1 MRERR
6 PLSKFAVGLLAIA
19 GIAVALVVAVSA
31 GGSEGNA
38 ASRDT
43 GAWLGLVGAPRGQV
57 SLGERMI
64 VLLDTP
70 SVAQRLAQV
79 RYATEGQERAWWAE
93 ANAAQKQVLLK
104 LAAIGVAVQPDYS
117 FHDVLDGFSAV
128 LDPRA
133 VSLLQQ
139 MKEVTGIFP
148 VRAAYP
154 ASLSQKTL
162 SGTAWAAA
170 SGHQPMT
177 ALPGV
182 TGQGVTIAL
191 LDTGVDGA
199 HPYLRG
205 RVLPGYDVLQPGSAA
220 TAHANPQDPTQ
231 LETHGTELAGILVGA
246 GGPDGLH
253 GVAPGATV
261 FPVRVAGWQPGADGR
276 DLVYARSDQ
285 LIAGLDR
292 AVDPNGDGDAHDAV
306 RVALVGVSEPYGAFG
321 DDPEALAVQ
330 GALQLNTVVVA
341 PAGNDGAAGPAFGS
355 VGGPAAAPDAVAVAA
370 TDSRS
375 ALPRVHVVLRRGLE
389 VILND
394 RLPLLGPGVPANRLS
409 LQVAVPRATTGRP
422 GAVPADYFDANGLS
436 LVAGRAVVMPVGPS
450 PQAAVDA
457 ADHAGAA
464 AVVFYGTPLPAGAL
478 PVTEHERTPV
488 VEIPAPEAA
497 ELLASQQ
504 AGVDVGIALGTP
516 SAAPNGSRGAVA
528 SFSSQG
534 LAFDSSV
541 KPDVAAPGVATATAE
556 PGAAAD
562 GSELYGTVTGT
573 SAAAAEVAGAAAQ
586 LVELRPSL
594 DGASLRSL
602 LVGYA
607 QAGKAPTTTAGA
619 GAFRIG
625 ASAVGEVA
633 ADQATLGFGLW
644 GGPHWHATRTVV
656 LRNVSTRRLHVSV
669 AAAAEQASESLHFV
683 VRPASLVIPEGAA
696 RRVSVTVR
704 APVAPAD
711 AAVTGSLQVTPL
723 GSQTLRIPWALVF
736 RQSEASLLPH
746 VSLSKLSF
754 PASDT
759 DPAVLTVQAGAV
771 VGSGSGTIEVRP
783 VSRLDLLL
791 YDASGRYIGVMAR
804 LRDLLPGTYSFGIT
818 GRGPTSARL
827 PPGAYE
833 LRLNAWPTLPRAAQP
848 SRAKVHFR
856 LE

>member
-1 MRERR
+1 
-6 PLSKFAVGLLAIA
+6 
-19 GIAVALVVAVSA
+19 
-31 GGSEGNA
+31 
-38 ASRDT
+38 
-43 GAWLGLVGAPRGQV
+43 
-57 SLGERMI
+57 
-64 VLLDTP
+64 
-70 SVAQRLAQV
+70 
-79 RYATEGQERAWWAE
+79 
-93 ANAAQKQVLLK
+93 
-104 LAAIGVAVQPDYS
+104 
-117 FHDVLDGFSAV
+117 
-128 LDPRA
+128 
-133 VSLLQQ
+133 
-139 MKEVTGIFP
+139 
-148 VRAAYP
+148 
-154 ASLSQKTL
+154 
-162 SGTAWAAA
+162 
-170 SGHQPMT
+170 GHQPT
-177 ALPGV
+177 AALPGV
-182 TGQGVTIAL
+182 TGRGVTIAL

-205 RVLPGYDVLQPGSAA
+205 HVLPGYDVLQPGSTA
-220 TAHANPQDPTQ
+220 TVHANPQDPSQ
-231 LETHGTELAGILVGA
+231 LETHGTEMAGIMVGSN
-246 GGPDGLH
+246 GPDGLH
-253 GVAPGATV
+253 GVAPGAIV
-261 FPVRVAGWQPGADGR
+261 LPIRVAGWQPGADGH

-306 RVALVGVSEPYGAFG
+306 RVALIGVAEPYGAFT

-355 VGGPAAAPDAVAVAA
+355 IGGPAAAPAAVAVAA
-370 TDSRS
+370 SDSRS

-389 VILND
+389 AILND
-394 RLPLLGPGVPANRLS
+394 HLPLLGPGTPAGRLS
-409 LQVAVPRATTGRP
+409 LQVAVPRATTGEP
-422 GAVPADYFDANGLS
+422 GAVPADFFDTNGLS
-436 LVAGRAVVMPVGPS
+436 LVAGRAVVVPVGKN
-450 PQAAVDA
+450 PQATVDA

-488 VEIPAPEAA
+488 VEIPASDAA
-497 ELLASQQ
+497 ELLASQR

-516 SAAPNGSRGAVA
+516 TATPNGGRGAVA

-594 DGASLRSL
+594 DGSSLRSL

-607 QAGKAPTTTAGA
+607 QAGKAPTVTAGA

-633 ADQATLGFGLW
+633 ADQTTLGFGLW

-669 AAAAEQASESLHFV
+669 KAAAEQASESLHFTV
-683 VRPASLVIPEGAA
+683 SPASLVIPEGAA

-704 APVAPAD
+704 APVEPAD
-711 AAVTGSLQVTPL
+711 AAVTGDVQVTPV

-746 VSLSKLSF
+746 VSLSKKSF
-754 PASDT
+754 SASDT
-759 DPAVLTVQAGAV
+759 DPAILTVQAGALV
-771 VGSGSGTIEVRP
+771 ASGSGAVEVRP
-783 VSRLDLLL
+783 VSRLDVLL

-827 PPGAYE
+827 KPGAYE
-833 LRLNAWPTLPRAAQP
+833 LRLNAWPTLPKAAQP
-848 SRAKVHFR
+848 SRAKVGFR

>member
-6 PLSKFAVGLLAIA
+6 PLSRAAVGVLAIA
-19 GIAVALVVAVSA
+19 GLALALVVTVSA
-31 GGSEGNA
+31 GGSEGP
-38 ASRDT
+38 DT
-43 GAWLGLVGAPRGQV
+43 THDNGAWLGLVGAPRSQV
-57 SLGERMI
+57 ALGGRMI
-64 VLLDTP
+64 VVLDTP

-79 RYATEGQERAWWAE
+79 HYATESEERAWWA
-93 ANAAQKQVLLK
+93 AADAAQKQVILK
-104 LAAIGVAVQPDYS
+104 LAAIGVAVTPDYT
-117 FHDVLDGFSAV
+117 FHEVLDGFSAQ

-133 VSLLQQ
+133 VSLLEQ
-139 MKEVTGIFP
+139 MKEVEGIYP

-154 ASLSQKTL
+154 ASLSEKTL
-162 SGTAWAAA
+162 TGSAWAAA
-170 SGHQPMT
+170 SGHQPT
-177 ALPGV
+177 SALPGV

-191 LDTGVDGA
+191 LDTGVDGG

-205 RVLPGYDVLQPGSAA
+205 RVLPGYDVLQPGSTA
-220 TAHANPQDPTQ
+220 TVHSNPQDPSE
-231 LETHGTELAGILVGA
+231 LETHGTEMAGILVGSN
-246 GGPDGLH
+246 GPDGLH

-261 FPVRVAGWQPGADGR
+261 LPIRVAGWQPAADGR

-285 LIAGLDR
+285 VIAGLDR

-306 RVALVGVSEPYGAFG
+306 RVALIGVSEPYGAFT
-321 DDPEALAVQ
+321 DDPEALAIQ
-330 GALQLNTVVVA
+330 GALELNTVVVA

-355 VGGPAAAPDAVAVAA
+355 IGGPAAAPDAVAVAA
-370 TDSRS
+370 SDSRS
-375 ALPRVHVVLRRGLE
+375 QLTTVHVVLRRGLD

-394 RLPLLGPGVPANRLS
+394 HLPLLGAGTPADRLS
-409 LQVAVPRATTGRP
+409 LQVAVPRATTGEP
-422 GAVPADYFDANGLS
+422 GAVPADFFDANGLS
-436 LVAGRAVVMPVGPS
+436 LVAGRAVVVPVGS
-450 PQAAVDA
+450 DPQATVDA

-464 AVVFYGTPLPAGAL
+464 AVVFYGTPLPPGAL
-478 PVTEHERTPV
+478 PVTERERTPV
-488 VEIPAPEAA
+488 VEIPASDAA
-497 ELLASQQ
+497 ELLASQR
-504 AGVDVGIALGTP
+504 AGVDVGIALGTA
-516 SAAPNGSRGAVA
+516 SAAPNGGRGVVA

-541 KPDVAAPGVATATAE
+541 KPDIAAPGVATATSE
-556 PGAAAD
+556 PGTAAD
-562 GSELYGTVTGT
+562 GSELYGTITGT

-594 DGASLRSL
+594 DGFALRSL

-607 QAGKAPTTTAGA
+607 QAGKASTTTAGA
-619 GAFRIG
+619 GAFRVG

-644 GGPHWHATRTVV
+644 GGPQWHATRTVV

-669 AAAAEQASESLHFV
+669 KAAAEQASESLHFTV
-683 VRPASLVIPEGAA
+683 SPPNLVIPEGAA

-704 APVAPAD
+704 APIEPGD
-711 AAVTGSLQVTPL
+711 ATVTGDLQVTPV

-746 VSLSKLSF
+746 VSLSKTSF

-759 DPAVLTVQAGAV
+759 DPAILTVQAGAV
-771 VGSGSGTIEVRP
+771 VPSGSGTIEVRP
-783 VSRLDLLL
+783 VSRLDVLL

-827 PPGAYE
+827 KPGAYE
-833 LRLNAWPTLPRAAQP
+833 LRLNAWPTLPKAAQP
-848 SRAKVHFR
+848 SRAKISFR